1 MRCAALMAVCVLFA
15 GTMPAMAQDRMPP
28 IPAEKQTPEQRKAAE
43 AFRANRKQDVFGPF
57 VPLHR
62 SPEVMLRAMAMGDYL
77 RYRTVFPPK
86 LNEFIILITARHF
99 TQQYEWYVHY
109 PIALKEGLSRDIA
122 DAIAD
127 GRRPAGM
134 SADEELIHDFCTEL
148 LRNHSVSDATYA
160 RAVARFGEQG
170 TIEMVGVVG
179 VLHVSVDGAEH
190 GADARPA
197 GRARAEAVPEITVHR
212 RLGLGESSENL
223 LRLISC

>member
-1 MRCAALMAVCVLFA
+1 MRRVLCAVLLML
-15 GTMPAMAQDRMPP
+15 TSTIPAMTQDRLPP
-28 IPAEKQTPEQRKAAE
+28 IPSENQTAEQRKAAE

-62 SPEVMLRAMAMGDYL
+62 SPEVMLRAMAMGDFL
-77 RYRTVFPPK
+77 RYRTVFPTK

-109 PIALKEGLSRDIA
+109 PIALKEGLTRDVA

-148 LRNHSVSDATYA
+148 LRNHSVSDPTYA
-160 RAVARFGEQG
+160 RAVARWGEQG
-170 TIEMVGVVG
+170 TIEMVGVVAYYTFQSM
-179 VLHVSVDGAEH
+179 VLNT
-190 GADARPA
+190 ARTPVPA
-197 GRARAEAVPEITVHR
+197 GAPALKPFPK
-212 RLGLGESSENL
+212 
-223 LRLISC
+223 